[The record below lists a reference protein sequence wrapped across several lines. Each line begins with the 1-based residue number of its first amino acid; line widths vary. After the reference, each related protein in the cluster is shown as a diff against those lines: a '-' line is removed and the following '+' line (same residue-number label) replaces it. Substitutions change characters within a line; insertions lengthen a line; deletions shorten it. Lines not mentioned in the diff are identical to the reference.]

1 MTATDDTT
9 RPAPRERATGSA
21 EAGGAGRSG
30 RARRRG
36 TTRRLRSVPLYLAGV
51 AVFLFSVFP
60 VYWMVITALK
70 PVGEIFTR
78 DQTVFPR
85 TPTLEH
91 FDRVLNGQ
99 LIPGVN
105 FWQFL
110 GNSLFVT
117 VAAVAMGAFLSLLAA
132 VAVARFRFRLR
143 TTFIILLMVIQMV
156 PMEAMIISIFINFR
170 QLSDV
175 SGMQLLGNLSGLL
188 IVYTAVSLPITIMML
203 RGFVAAVPK
212 ELEEA
217 AAIDGAG
224 PWTVFWRVLMPL
236 VAPGL
241 VAASIFAF
249 ITAWNE
255 FIVALT
261 FLGRS
266 TDNYTLPLTLSY
278 YFGRFGTEWG
288 PIMAAS
294 TLLTIPVMLF
304 FLFVQRR
311 MVSGLTMGAVKG

>member
-1 MTATDDTT
+1 M
-9 RPAPRERATGSA
+9 
-21 EAGGAGRSG
+21 AG
-30 RARRRG
+30 
-36 TTRRLRSVPLYLAGV
+36 LYLAGA

-60 VYWMVITALK
+60 VYWMVATAFK
-70 PVGEIFTR
+70 PVSEIFSGT
-78 DQTVFPR
+78 PSLLPG

-91 FDRVLNGQ
+91 FDRVINGE
-99 LIPGVN
+99 LIPGVS
-105 FWQFL
+105 FWRFFA
-110 GNSLFVT
+110 NSLTVT
-117 VAAVAMGAFLSLLAA
+117 LASVLMGAVLSLLAA
-132 VAVARFRFRLR
+132 IAVARFRFRLR
-143 TTFIILLMVIQMV
+143 TAFIMVLLVIQMV

-170 QLSDV
+170 QLQDATGV
-175 SGMQLLGNLSGLL
+175 QMLGNLTGIL

-224 PWTVFWRVLMPL
+224 NWTIFWRILMPL

-266 TDNYTLPLTLSY
+266 TDYYTLPLTLSY
-278 YFGRFGTEWG
+278 YFGRYGTEWG
-288 PIMAAS
+288 SIMAAS
-294 TLLTIPVMLF
+294 TLLTIPVMIF

>member
-1 MTATDDTT
+1 MVL
-9 RPAPRERATGSA
+9 
-21 EAGGAGRSG
+21 
-30 RARRRG
+30 ARRAG
-36 TTRRLRSVPLYLAGV
+36 LYLAGV
-51 AVFLFSVFP
+51 AVLLFSVFP
-60 VYWMVITALK
+60 VYWMVATAFR
-70 PVGEIFTR
+70 PQGEIFSAE
-78 DQTVFPR
+78 QTLFPR
-85 TPTLEH
+85 SLTLEH
-91 FDRVLNGQ
+91 FDRVVNGR
-99 LIPGVN
+99 LLPGVD

-110 GNSLFVT
+110 ANSLI
-117 VAAVAMGAFLSLLAA
+117 VALGSVLLGALFSLLAA

-143 TTFIILLMVIQMV
+143 TAFIVLLMIIQMV
-156 PMEAMIISIFINFR
+156 PMEAIIISIFINFR
-170 QLSDV
+170 KLQDA
-175 SGMQLLGNLSGLL
+175 SGITMLGNLTGIL

-217 AAIDGAG
+217 AAIDGA
-224 PWTVFWRVLMPL
+224 TNAVVFWRILMPL

-255 FIVALT
+255 FVVALT

-266 TDNYTLPLTLSY
+266 TDSFTLPLTLSY
-278 YFGRFGTEWG
+278 YFGRTGTEWG

-294 TLLTIPVMLF
+294 TLLTIPVMIF

>member
-1 MTATDDTT
+1 MTASVSPPRRRRR
-9 RPAPRERATGSA
+9 RPPMAL
-21 EAGGAGRSG
+21 
-30 RARRRG
+30 ARRAG
-36 TTRRLRSVPLYLAGV
+36 LYLAGV
-51 AVFLFSVFP
+51 AVLLFSVFP
-60 VYWMVITALK
+60 VYWMVATAFRSQ
-70 PVGEIFTR
+70 GEIFSAE
-78 DQTVFPR
+78 QTLFPR
-85 TPTLEH
+85 TLTLEH
-91 FDRVLNGQ
+91 FDRVVNGR
-99 LIPGVN
+99 LLPGVD

-110 GNSLFVT
+110 ANSLTVT
-117 VAAVAMGAFLSLLAA
+117 LGAVLAGALFSLLAA

-143 TTFIILLMVIQMV
+143 TAFIVLLMIIQMV
-156 PMEAMIISIFINFR
+156 PMEAIIISIFINFR
-170 QLSDV
+170 KLQDAT
-175 SGMQLLGNLSGLL
+175 GITMLGNLTGIL

-217 AAIDGAG
+217 AAIDGA
-224 PWTVFWRVLMPL
+224 TNAVVFWRILMPL

-255 FIVALT
+255 FVVALT

-266 TDNYTLPLTLSY
+266 TDSFTLPLTLSY
-278 YFGRFGTEWG
+278 YFGRTGTEWG

-294 TLLTIPVMLF
+294 TLLTIPVMIF

>member
-1 MTATDDTT
+1 MTATASTHR
-9 RPAPRERATGSA
+9 RPRRRRPPMVL
-21 EAGGAGRSG
+21 
-30 RARRRG
+30 ARRAG
-36 TTRRLRSVPLYLAGV
+36 LYLAGV
-51 AVFLFSVFP
+51 AVLLFSVFP
-60 VYWMVITALK
+60 VYWMVATAFRSQ
-70 PVGEIFTR
+70 GEIFSAE
-78 DQTVFPR
+78 QTLFPR
-85 TPTLEH
+85 TLTLEH
-91 FDRVLNGQ
+91 FDRVVNGR
-99 LIPGVN
+99 LLPGVD

-110 GNSLFVT
+110 TNSLI
-117 VAAVAMGAFLSLLAA
+117 VALGSVLLGALFSLLAA

-143 TTFIILLMVIQMV
+143 TAFIVLLMIIQMV
-156 PMEAMIISIFINFR
+156 PMEAIIISIFINFR
-170 QLSDV
+170 KLQDA
-175 SGMQLLGNLSGLL
+175 SGITMLGNLTGIL

-217 AAIDGAG
+217 AAIDGA
-224 PWTVFWRVLMPL
+224 TNAVVFWRILMPL

-255 FIVALT
+255 FVVALT

-266 TDNYTLPLTLSY
+266 TDSFTLPLTLSY
-278 YFGRFGTEWG
+278 YFGRTGTEWG

-294 TLLTIPVMLF
+294 TLLTIPVMVF

>member
-1 MTATDDTT
+1 MTADATT
-9 RPAPRERATGSA
+9 TTAVAPGAAGQDAHTGK
-21 EAGGAGRSG
+21 GYRRSPIK
-30 RARRRG
+30 
-36 TTRRLRSVPLYLAGV
+36 RLRQAPLYLAGL

-60 VYWMVITALK
+60 VYWMVVTAFK
-70 PVGEIFTR
+70 PTGEIFTS
-78 DQTVFPR
+78 DQRVFPQE
-85 TPTLEH
+85 PTLEH
-91 FDRVLNGQ
+91 FDQVLNGQ

-110 GNSLFVT
+110 GNSLIVT
-117 VAAVAMGAFLSLLAA
+117 VGAVAMGAVLSLLAA
-132 VAVARFRFRLR
+132 VAVARFRFRMR
-143 TTFIILLMVIQMV
+143 SAFIFVLLVIQMV
-156 PMEAMIISIFINFR
+156 PMEAMIISLFINFR
-170 QLSDV
+170 QLSDIT
-175 SGMQLLGNLSGLL
+175 GAELLGNLSGLL
-188 IVYTAVSLPITIMML
+188 IVYTAVSLPITVLML
-203 RGFVAAVPK
+203 RGFVEAVPK

-224 PWTVFWRVLMPL
+224 PWTVFWRILMPL

-255 FIVALT
+255 FVVALT

-266 TDNYTLPLTLSY
+266 TDDFTLPLTLSY
-278 YFGRFGTEWG
+278 YFGRYGTEWG
-288 PIMAAS
+288 AIMAAS
-294 TLLTIPVMLF
+294 TLLTVPVMVF

>member
-1 MTATDDTT
+1 MTATDHTT
-9 RPAPRERATGSA
+9 RTARPSTAAGA
-21 EAGGAGRSG
+21 KGGAGG
-30 RARRRG
+30 DARKRVHRRG
-36 TTRRLRSVPLYLAGV
+36 PLRRLRSAPLYLAGI

-60 VYWMVITALK
+60 VYWMVVTAFK

-78 DQTVFPR
+78 DQTLVPSA
-85 TPTLEH
+85 PTLEH

-110 GNSLFVT
+110 ANSLFVT
-117 VAAVAMGAFLSLLAA
+117 IASVAMGAFLSLLAA
-132 VAVARFRFRLR
+132 VAVARFRFRMR
-143 TTFIILLMVIQMV
+143 TAFIILLMVIQMV

-175 SGMQLLGNLSGLL
+175 SGVELLGNLSGLL

-224 PWTVFWRVLMPL
+224 AWTIFWRVLMPL

-294 TLLTIPVMLF
+294 TLLTIPVMVF

>member
-1 MTATDDTT
+1 MVL
-9 RPAPRERATGSA
+9 
-21 EAGGAGRSG
+21 
-30 RARRRG
+30 ARRAG
-36 TTRRLRSVPLYLAGV
+36 LYLAGV
-51 AVFLFSVFP
+51 AVLLFSVFP
-60 VYWMVITALK
+60 VYWMVATAFRSQ
-70 PVGEIFTR
+70 GEIFSAE
-78 DQTVFPR
+78 QTLFPR
-85 TPTLEH
+85 TLTLEH
-91 FDRVLNGQ
+91 FDRVVNGR
-99 LIPGVN
+99 LLPGVD

-110 GNSLFVT
+110 TNSLI
-117 VAAVAMGAFLSLLAA
+117 VALGSVLLGALFSLLAA

-143 TTFIILLMVIQMV
+143 TAFIVLLMIIQMV
-156 PMEAMIISIFINFR
+156 PMEAIIISIFINFR
-170 QLSDV
+170 KLQDA
-175 SGMQLLGNLSGLL
+175 SGITMLGNLTGIL

-217 AAIDGAG
+217 AAIDGA
-224 PWTVFWRVLMPL
+224 TNAVVFWRILMPL

-255 FIVALT
+255 FVVALT

-266 TDNYTLPLTLSY
+266 TDSFTLPLTLSY
-278 YFGRFGTEWG
+278 YFGRTGTEWG

-294 TLLTIPVMLF
+294 TLLTIPVMVF

>member
-1 MTATDDTT
+1 MAL
-9 RPAPRERATGSA
+9 
-21 EAGGAGRSG
+21 
-30 RARRRG
+30 ARRAG
-36 TTRRLRSVPLYLAGV
+36 LYLAGV
-51 AVFLFSVFP
+51 AVLLFSVFP
-60 VYWMVITALK
+60 VYWMVATAFRSQ
-70 PVGEIFTR
+70 GEIFSAE
-78 DQTVFPR
+78 QTLFPR
-85 TPTLEH
+85 TLTLEH
-91 FDRVLNGQ
+91 FDRVVNGR
-99 LIPGVN
+99 LLPGVD

-110 GNSLFVT
+110 ANSLTVT
-117 VAAVAMGAFLSLLAA
+117 LGAVLAGALFSLLAA

-143 TTFIILLMVIQMV
+143 TAFIVLLMIIQMV
-156 PMEAMIISIFINFR
+156 PMEAIIISIFINFR
-170 QLSDV
+170 KLQDAT
-175 SGMQLLGNLSGLL
+175 GITMLGNLTGIL

-217 AAIDGAG
+217 AAIDGA
-224 PWTVFWRVLMPL
+224 TNAVVFWRILMPL

-255 FIVALT
+255 FVVALT

-266 TDNYTLPLTLSY
+266 TDSFTLPLTLSY
-278 YFGRFGTEWG
+278 YFGRTGTEWG

-294 TLLTIPVMLF
+294 TLLTIPVMIF

>member
-1 MTATDDTT
+1 MSVAAPARTT
-9 RPAPRERATGSA
+9 KAAPAGWNGPRAAR
-21 EAGGAGRSG
+21 RLG
-30 RARRRG
+30 RAG
-36 TTRRLRSVPLYLAGV
+36 LYLAGV

-60 VYWMVITALK
+60 VYWMIATSLK
-70 PVGEIFTR
+70 PRSEQFTS
-78 DQTVFPR
+78 DPTFLPQD
-85 TPTLEH
+85 PTLGN
-91 FDRVLNGQ
+91 FDQVVNGNVV
-99 LIPGVN
+99 PGVS
-105 FWQFL
+105 FWTFL
-110 GNSLFVT
+110 TNSLLVT
-117 VAAVAMGAFLSLLAA
+117 LGAVSAGAVLALLAA

-143 TTFIILLMVIQMV
+143 TAFIVTLMVIQMV
-156 PMEAMIISIFINFR
+156 PVEALIISIFINFR
-170 QLSDV
+170 KIQD
-175 SGMQLLGNLSGLL
+175 GTGIEMLGSLSGIL
-188 IVYTAVSLPITIMML
+188 VAYTAVSLPITIMML
-203 RGFVAAVPK
+203 RGFVQAVPK

-224 PWTVFWRVLMPL
+224 HMTVFWRILMPL

-255 FIVALT
+255 FIIALT

-266 TDNYTLPLTLSY
+266 SENFTLPLTLSY

-288 PIMAAS
+288 AIMAAS
-294 TLLTIPVMLF
+294 TLLTVPVMIF

>member
-1 MTATDDTT
+1 MSAVTAPTKGT
-9 RPAPRERATGSA
+9 PAHR
-21 EAGGAGRSG
+21 RS
-30 RARRRG
+30 RARG
-36 TTRRLRSVPLYLAGV
+36 PLLSKRLRMAGLYLAGA

-60 VYWMVITALK
+60 VYWMVATAFK
-70 PVGEIFTR
+70 PVSEIFSGT
-78 DQTVFPR
+78 PSLLPG

-91 FDRVLNGQ
+91 FDRVINGE
-99 LIPGVN
+99 LIPGVS
-105 FWQFL
+105 FWRFFA
-110 GNSLFVT
+110 NSLTVT
-117 VAAVAMGAFLSLLAA
+117 LASVLMGAVLSLLAA
-132 VAVARFRFRLR
+132 IAVARFRFRLR
-143 TTFIILLMVIQMV
+143 TAFIMVLLVIQMV

-170 QLSDV
+170 QLQDATGV
-175 SGMQLLGNLSGLL
+175 QMLGNLTGIL

-224 PWTVFWRVLMPL
+224 NWTIFWRILMPL

-266 TDNYTLPLTLSY
+266 TDYYTLPLTLSY
-278 YFGRFGTEWG
+278 YFGRYGTEWG
-288 PIMAAS
+288 SIMAAS
-294 TLLTIPVMLF
+294 TLLTIPVMIF

>member
-1 MTATDDTT
+1 M
-9 RPAPRERATGSA
+9 
-21 EAGGAGRSG
+21 
-30 RARRRG
+30 
-36 TTRRLRSVPLYLAGV
+36 
-51 AVFLFSVFP
+51 FSVFP
-60 VYWMVITALK
+60 VYWMLATALR
-70 PVGEIFTR
+70 PQGEIFSR
-78 DQTVFPR
+78 EQTLIPGSFS
-85 TPTLEH
+85 LEH
-91 FDRVLNGQ
+91 FNRVVNGR
-99 LIPGVN
+99 LLPGVD

-110 GNSLFVT
+110 VNSLTVT
-117 VAAVAMGAFLSLLAA
+117 LVSVGAGALLSLLAA

-143 TTFIILLMVIQMV
+143 TAFIVLLMVIQMV

-170 QLSDV
+170 QIQDA
-175 SGMQLLGNLSGLL
+175 SGITMLGNLTGIL

-203 RGFVAAVPK
+203 RGFVAAVPR

-217 AAIDGAG
+217 AAIDGA
-224 PWTVFWRVLMPL
+224 TNAAIFWKILMPL

-266 TDNYTLPLTLSY
+266 TEYFTLPLTLSY
-278 YFGRFGTEWG
+278 YFGRTGTEWG

-294 TLLTIPVMLF
+294 TLLTVPVMVF

>member
-1 MTATDDTT
+1 MTATA
-9 RPAPRERATGSA
+9 RAAAAPPAPR
-21 EAGGAGRSG
+21 
-30 RARRRG
+30 RRR
-36 TTRRLRSVPLYLAGV
+36 RRTSVPALLRRAGLYCAGA
-51 AVFLFSVFP
+51 AVFLFAVFP
-60 VYWMVITALK
+60 VYWMVATAFK
-70 PVGEIFTR
+70 PVGEIFAKNPR
-78 DQTVFPR
+78 LFPG
-85 TPTLEH
+85 TLTLEH

-99 LIPGVN
+99 LIPGVD
-105 FWQFL
+105 FWEFL
-110 GNSLFVT
+110 ANSLAVT
-117 VAAVAMGAFLSLLAA
+117 LGSVAAGAVLSLLAA
-132 VAVARFRFRLR
+132 VAVARFRFRMR
-143 TTFIILLMVIQMV
+143 SAFIVLLMVIQMV
-156 PMEAMIISIFINFR
+156 PAEALIISIFINFR
-170 QLSDV
+170 RFQDAT
-175 SGMQLLGNLSGLL
+175 GFQMLGNLAGILV
-188 IVYTAVSLPITIMML
+188 VYTAVSLPITIMML

-224 PWTVFWRVLMPL
+224 QWTVFWRVLMPL

-266 TDNYTLPLTLSY
+266 TEEYTLPLTLSY

-288 PIMAAS
+288 AIMAAS
-294 TLLTIPVMLF
+294 TLLTLPVMAF

>member
-1 MTATDDTT
+1 MSGYLCRQVVVIAAV
-9 RPAPRERATGSA
+9 PIPLTGLMVLLFL
-21 EAGGAGRSG
+21 RH
-30 RARRRG
+30 
-36 TTRRLRSVPLYLAGV
+36 LRSSIIVILTIPLA
-51 AVFLFSVFP
+51 
-60 VYWMVITALK
+60 
-70 PVGEIFTR
+70 
-78 DQTVFPR
+78 
-85 TPTLEH
+85 
-91 FDRVLNGQ
+91 
-99 LIPGVN
+99 
-105 FWQFL
+105 
-110 GNSLFVT
+110 
-117 VAAVAMGAFLSLLAA
+117 LLAA
-132 VAVARFRFRLR
+132 IADPFPNGA
-143 TTFIILLMVIQMV
+143 Q
-156 PMEAMIISIFINFR
+156 A
-170 QLSDV
+170 LSDAT
-175 SGMQLLGNLSGLL
+175 GAQLLGNLSGLL
-188 IVYTAVSLPITIMML
+188 IVYTAVSLPITILML
-203 RGFVAAVPK
+203 RGFVVAVPK

-224 PWTVFWRVLMPL
+224 GWTIFWRILMPL

-294 TLLTIPVMLF
+294 TLLTIPVMIF